1 MASAPQMNSRVMG
14 IVMAMSL
21 SPFAVRPVGLFGRVR
36 AIWRDALALLFAV
49 TDHRAGGLTRIV
61 VLLVLI
67 YAISPFHL
75 VSYSL
80 PGLGELDDAL
90 VVPALMA
97 FAARRM
103 PVAVLG
109 KARERAG
116 RFTKRWP
123 LALLTVALLLG
134 ALYGLAVGVLHAL
147 QNW

>member
-1 MASAPQMNSRVMG
+1 MNSRVIG
-14 IVMAMSL
+14 IVVTMSL

-103 PVAVLG
+103 PAAVLEQ
-109 KARERAG
+109 ARARAG
-116 RFTKRWP
+116 RLTKRWP
-123 LALLTVALLLG
+123 LALLMVTLLLG
-134 ALYGLAVGVLHAL
+134 ALYALGGGVLHAI